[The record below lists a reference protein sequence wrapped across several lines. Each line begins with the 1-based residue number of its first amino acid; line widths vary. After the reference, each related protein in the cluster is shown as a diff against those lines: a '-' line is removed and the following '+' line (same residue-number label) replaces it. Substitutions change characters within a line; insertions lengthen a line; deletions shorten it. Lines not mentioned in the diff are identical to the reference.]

1 MPYQWSASSDTAQ
14 ARSLKLWPHQSMT
27 QAGFAWF
34 IGITAVMLTLP
45 LLAVLGSPVVW
56 VLMVFFSAALAGVW
70 RAVTAN
76 QAQRTMHE
84 ALTLT
89 PEKVRLEHVPHK
101 GTPKDWEAN
110 PFWVQVN
117 LRRDGPVENY
127 LTLQGNGRE
136 VEIGAFL
143 TPEERAALYDELRG
157 ALKPR

>member
-1 MPYQWSASSDTAQ
+1 MPYEWTSDTPPTQ
-14 ARSLKLWPHQSMT
+14 SLRLWPHQSMT

-56 VLMVFFSAALAGVW
+56 VLLAFFLAALGGVW

-76 QAQRTMHE
+76 QAQRSMHE
-84 ALTLT
+84 ALTVT
-89 PEKVRLEHVPHK
+89 PDKVRLEHVPHK
-101 GTPKDWEAN
+101 GAAKDWEAN
-110 PFWVQVN
+110 PFWVEVN
-117 LRRDGPVENY
+117 MRRDGPVENY
-127 LTLQGNGRE
+127 LTLRGNGRE

-157 ALKPR
+157 ALKPA

>member
-1 MPYQWSASSDTAQ
+1 MPYQWSSDTTPT
-14 ARSLKLWPHQSMT
+14 RSLTLWPHQSMT
-27 QAGFAWF
+27 QAGFVWF
-34 IGITAVMLTLP
+34 ISITAVMLLLP

-56 VLMVFFSAALAGVW
+56 VLMIFFGAALAGVW
-70 RAVTAN
+70 RAVMVNKAH
-76 QAQRTMHE
+76 RTMHE
-84 ALTLT
+84 ALTVT

-101 GTPKDWEAN
+101 GEPKDWEAN
-110 PFWVQVN
+110 PFWVTVN

-157 ALKPR
+157 ALRPE

>member
-1 MPYQWSASSDTAQ
+1 MPYQWSPDTEPT
-14 ARSLKLWPHQSMT
+14 RSLTLWPHQSMT
-27 QAGFAWF
+27 QAGFVWF
-34 IGITAVMLTLP
+34 ISITAVMLLLP

-56 VLMVFFSAALAGVW
+56 VLMIFFIAALAGVW
-70 RAVTAN
+70 RAVMVN
-76 QAQRTMHE
+76 KAQRTMHE

-89 PEKVRLEHVPHK
+89 SDKVRLEHVPHK
-101 GTPKDWEAN
+101 GEPKDWEAN
-110 PFWVQVN
+110 PFWVTVN

-157 ALKPR
+157 AFRRD